1 MRSAAELAELDT
13 DADDVLHRMM
23 DDASGSQSKYEL
35 LFYFLHHIVMNN
47 WPG

>member
-23 DDASGSQSKYEL
+23 DESSGTHSKYA
-35 LFYFLHHIVMNN
+35 YSAYVIHKCVSY
-47 WPG
+47 